1 MRFRFSHEFE
11 APREVVASVM
21 LSSDYLP
28 FAVEHHSKLLK
39 AELLD
44 RSETATHITRAIRYL
59 PRPVI
64 ESIGKKKI
72 PPAWFEFVEN
82 STWDKAKFQ
91 LTFENIPT
99 TKTIANAL
107 VNKGTL
113 TLHDRGSS
121 RTERITEGELALKLP
136 LLLRPLALLGERL
149 IYSEAEKL
157 LNGEAETFRH
167 WLATSSV
174 T

>member
-1 MRFRFSHEFE
+1 MHFHFSHEFQ
-11 APREVVASVM
+11 APREVVASCM

-28 FAVEHHSKLLK
+28 FAVAHHPKLLK
-39 AELLD
+39 AELID

-72 PPAWFEFVEN
+72 RPEWFEFVEN

-91 LTFENIPT
+91 LSFENVPT

-113 TLHDRGSS
+113 TLLERGPS

-136 LLLRPLALLGERL
+136 LLLRPLALLAERL

-157 LNGEAETFRH
+157 LNGEAETFRQ
-167 WLATSSV
+167 WLDASSAT
-174 T
+174 